1 MKKKTVAVL
10 GLGLFG
16 TSVARTL
23 AKHDYEVIAM
33 DKDMECVENVADT
46 VDHVVQADF
55 TKLEQLEAVDIGS
68 ADVAVIASGERL
80 ESAIMAILNLKKL
93 GVQRVIVKTKN
104 MDYYEVLKK
113 VGADRVVLPEVEM
126 GRRLGNEIAK
136 NSIIDSLKLD
146 DKYNIVEIHA
156 LSKWWGKS
164 ISQLNMRQAYGFNI
178 LAMKRQKDQEFE
190 IMISP
195 DYLVSQGDLFVV
207 LVEETDLDRFSELED
222 NENY

>member
-1 MKKKTVAVL
+1 MKKTVAVL

-33 DKDMECVENVADT
+33 DRDMDCVENVADI

-55 TKLEQLEAVDIGS
+55 TKLEQLEAVDVGS
-68 ADVAVIASGERL
+68 VDVAVVASGERL
-80 ESAIMAILNLKKL
+80 EAAILAILHLKKL
-93 GVQRVIVKTKN
+93 GVPRVIVKTKN

-136 NSIIDSLKLD
+136 NSIIDSLRLD

-156 LSKWWGKS
+156 ISKWWGKS
-164 ISQLNMRQAYGFNI
+164 IKDLDLRKVYGFNI
-178 LAMKRQKDQEFE
+178 LAMKREKDQEFE

-195 DYLVSQGDLFVV
+195 DYIVKQGDLFVV
-207 LVEETDLDRFSELED
+207 LVEEKDLDRYSILEESEKF
-222 NENY
+222 